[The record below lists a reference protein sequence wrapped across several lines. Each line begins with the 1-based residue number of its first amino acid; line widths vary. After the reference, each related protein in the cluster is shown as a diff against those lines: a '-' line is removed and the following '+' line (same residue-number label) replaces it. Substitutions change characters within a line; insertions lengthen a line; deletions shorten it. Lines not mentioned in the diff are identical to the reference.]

1 VRRFVVVVLAF
12 ASLLARTPASAQ
24 ERIAATGQVHV
35 LDTEQL
41 AEGSEPA
48 VVHARLETTDATR
61 RLLVE
66 LRVQCDSGQS
76 VWTTQNMG
84 AGQGRTV
91 LNARALLDADSQ
103 CQLQVRALM
112 PGFPGGDP
120 DASFAVASAQ
130 LTATRGGYASR
141 RQSTQVLPV
150 GGAVDTLKL
159 SWTAPD
165 DVQNFRVTA
174 DAQLTNCYGPARDCT
189 TEPVNTGD
197 SVVDTRLIVSQRA
210 ENGAYCAVTHWPAQ
224 GMDRTTVTW
233 TEHHQKNYHR
243 VPVHVSD
250 DPGCTRSF
258 LIKVHARH
266 VHGNEALIEGP
277 STGIDGYYSTLFV
290 HE

>member
-1 VRRFVVVVLAF
+1 MRRFVVVVLAF
-12 ASLLARTPASAQ
+12 ASLLVLTPASAQ

-35 LDTEQL
+35 LDTEPL

-48 VVHARLETTDATR
+48 IVHARLETTDATR

-84 AGQGRTV
+84 KGQERAV

-103 CQLQVRALM
+103 CQLQVRALV
-112 PGFPGGDP
+112 PGFDGIDP
-120 DASFAVASAQ
+120 DASFAVTSAQ
-130 LTATRGGYASR
+130 LTAARGGYASR
-141 RQSTQVLPV
+141 RQSTQLLPV

-159 SWTAPD
+159 SWTAPE
-165 DVQNFRVTA
+165 DVQSFRVTA

-189 TEPVNTGD
+189 SEPVNTGD
-197 SVVDTRLIVSQRA
+197 SVVDTRLIVGQRA
-210 ENGAYCAVTHWPAQ
+210 EDGGYCAVTRWPAQ
-224 GMDRTTVTW
+224 GMDRIKVTW
-233 TEHHQKNYHR
+233 TEHHQRNYHR
-243 VPVHVSD
+243 VPVQVSD

-258 LIKVHARH
+258 LIKVYARH
-266 VHGNEALIEGP
+266 VRGNEALIEGP
-277 STGIDGYYSTLFV
+277 VTGVDGDYSTVFV